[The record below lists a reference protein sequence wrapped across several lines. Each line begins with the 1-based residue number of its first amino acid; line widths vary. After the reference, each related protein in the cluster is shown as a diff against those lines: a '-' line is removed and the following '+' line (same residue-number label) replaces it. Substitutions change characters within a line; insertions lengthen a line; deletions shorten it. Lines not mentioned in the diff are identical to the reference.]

1 MRPEDY
7 PFQTEP
13 RWYQRRDFMRFAT
26 AHEIALLY
34 EQRCGKSK
42 PAIDRCAFGFI
53 NGELS
58 AAIVVAMPSNVPDN
72 WVRDSKL
79 PGMEGEFQLHWPR
92 HLPIK
97 KVLWQAGRWHQKSF
111 QQSLDDLLTFPGFSV
126 LAVNGEATITPHFRA
141 WAPKFL
147 RRRQRIAQIF
157 DETTLLSKAP
167 GTARSKVLH
176 AMAHRY
182 SNVVLR
188 IILDG
193 TPAGEGP
200 LDLYSQFE
208 LLRKSFFGYPTFFAF
223 KNRFAE
229 WNNEVAQVTTRAGE
243 TKMVEYKAQK
253 VDDKGEKVFLHL
265 DEIHR
270 KMAVV
275 SARVTRREAWKDYK
289 EPIFQT
295 VMFDLGKKQRVAY
308 EQLKNDYETELE
320 GLGLVTA
327 NHVLTR
333 YLRLQQVTSNFWPP
347 QNVAELCPACNGDG
361 CEVCEGVGAVLGKTP
376 MARISNDNP
385 RLDMLKETVEST
397 DGKLII
403 WARYRQEITDIVDML
418 LTIGRNPV
426 RYDGSVKP
434 KDKFIAEQEFQH
446 GSATDIVANPA
457 AIARGKKLSAAS
469 CHIVYSN
476 YFALLIR
483 LQMQDRAEDF
493 NKQESTYIKDLIA
506 RDTVDEHIVSALR
519 SKRKITD
526 VVMQEK
532 SGSWL

>member
-1 MRPEDY
+1 MRPEEY

-13 RWYQRRDFMRFAT
+13 RWYQRRDFLRFSKAK
-26 AHEIALLY
+26 EIALLY

-58 AAIVVAMPSNVPDN
+58 AAIIVAMPSNVPDN
-72 WVRDSKL
+72 WVRDSNL
-79 PGMEGEFQLHWPR
+79 PGMEGEFQLHWPKN
-92 HLPIK
+92 LPIK
-97 KVLWQAGRWHQKSF
+97 KVLWQAGRWSQKSF
-111 QQSLDDLLTFPGFSV
+111 QQELNSLLTFPGFSV
-126 LAVNGEATITPHFRA
+126 LAINGEATITPHFRA

-147 RRRQRIAQIF
+147 KRRQRIAEIF
-157 DETTLLSKAP
+157 DETTLLSKTP
-167 GTARSKVLH
+167 GTTRSKILH
-176 AMAHRY
+176 AMAQRY
-182 SNVVLR
+182 SNVVLH

-208 LLRKSFFGYPTFFAF
+208 LLHYSFFGYPTFWSF
-223 KNRFAE
+223 KNHFAE
-229 WNNEVAQVTTRAGE
+229 WDNKVAQVITRTGE
-243 TKMVEYKAQK
+243 KKTVEYKAQK
-253 VDDKGEKVFLHL
+253 INEEGEKVFLHL
-265 DEIHR
+265 DELHR
-270 KMAVV
+270 KMAAV
-275 SARVTRREAWKDYK
+275 SARVTRHEAWKGYK

-308 EQLKNDYETELE
+308 DQLKSTYETELE

-327 NHVLTR
+327 THVLTR

-347 QNVAELCPACNGDG
+347 QNVAELCPHCNGNG
-361 CEVCEGVGAVLGKTP
+361 CEACEGVGAILGKTP
-376 MARISNDNP
+376 MTRISKDNP
-385 RLDMLKETVEST
+385 RLDILKETVEAT

-403 WARYRQEITDIVDML
+403 WARYRQEITDIFDI
-418 LTIGRNPV
+418 LTSIGRYPV
-426 RYDGSVKP
+426 RYDGTVSNKE
-434 KDKFIAEQEFQH
+434 KFKAEMEFQR

-493 NKQESTYIKDLIA
+493 DKKEPTQIIDLIA

-519 SKRKITD
+519 SKRKIAD